1 MNTFTASFS
10 HYAACEGGDAVD
22 GPPVEVGAA
31 SHCVV
36 REVFLALLVPKVL
49 QGV

>member
-10 HYAACEGGDAVD
+10 HYAACEGGD

>member
-31 SHCVV
+31 SHSVV
-36 REVFLALLVPKVL
+36 CEVLLAFLIPKVF